1 MDVVVHV
8 VALDGCPECS
18 LDAVAVEAD
27 VERDRRRPGEQAVEM
42 AIEMSEDAMVE
53 TDPLPDAVTDE
64 ETRIEDGDL
73 GFVSREEV
81 TVDVDLDRGVA
92 LVGEGLVRTSAHGQ
106 HARRSSP
113 EVAASTWSVAAP
125 APFRGA
131 SRAAEASPGPTG
143 S

>member
-8 VALDGCPECS
+8 VALDGCPKRS

-27 VERDRRRPGEQAVEM
+27 VERDRRRPGEKAVEM
-42 AIEMSEDAMVE
+42 AIEMGEDSMVE
-53 TDPLPDAVTDE
+53 TDPLPDAVTDK

-73 GFVSREEV
+73 GFVSRKEV

-113 EVAASTWSVAAP
+113 
-125 APFRGA
+125 
-131 SRAAEASPGPTG
+131 GPPPW
-143 S
+143 